1 MITISLRIAT
11 PANAILAYVQ
21 NYSNL
26 RYVLRGD
33 GQVGACMFTV
43 PLGMYNL
50 FNPDNSDYRVTIW
63 RSINNNTAKLEGNT
77 EYLTAT
83 FVITDTDIT
92 VTAYTLI
99 ELTRRR
105 FILYPANNTTYTKFT
120 SQNAGNIMKSIVR
133 SNMTSAAVSLR
144 DGDDS
149 YVAISNLTVDANAND
164 GISMSISCSRNNLY
178 DTLQTIATASQQAGS
193 WIVGDIISDG
203 ISWTFQTFA
212 TVYGLN
218 RSEQQSLSLENGN
231 IEQVELTYDYSSE
244 YNFAVVAGA
253 GTEIARQIG
262 TAQSEYISRSP
273 YARREYLYNNTQLR
287 TSAEVIDAAKNIVRK
302 MRPQFGFKCSLLQTA
317 NYLRGINYNVGD
329 ILNVQFRGTI
339 YKTRLDVIEVSVDA
353 NGIQENAELRL
364 L

>member
-11 PANAILAYVQ
+11 PNNAILAYIQ

-26 RYVLRGD
+26 KYVLRGD
-33 GQVGACMFTV
+33 GRIGACTFTV
-43 PLGMYNL
+43 PLFMYNL
-50 FNPDNSDYRVTIW
+50 FNPNTSDYRVTIW

-120 SQNAGNIMKSIVR
+120 SQNAGDIMKSIVR

-144 DGDDS
+144 DGNDE

-164 GISMSISCSRNNLY
+164 GISMSISCSRNNVY
-178 DTLQTIATASQQAGS
+178 ETLQTIATASQQAAS
-193 WIVGDIISDG
+193 WIVGDIVSDG
-203 ISWTFQTFA
+203 DAWTFKTFA
-212 TVYGLN
+212 TAYGTN
-218 RSEQQSLSLENGN
+218 RTAQQSLSLENGN
-231 IEQVELTYDYSSE
+231 IEQIELTYDYSSE
-244 YNFAVVAGA
+244 VNFAVAAGA

-262 TAQSEYISRSP
+262 TAQTQNITRSP
-273 YARREYLYNNTQLR
+273 YARREYLYNNSQLR
-287 TSAEVIDAAKNIVRK
+287 SSAEVNSAADMIVK
-302 MRPQFGFKCSLLQTA
+302 TMRPTFGFKCSLLQTA
-317 NYLRGINYNVGD
+317 NYVRGINYNVGD
-329 ILNVQFRGTI
+329 ILNVQFRGTV
-339 YKTRLDVIEVSVDA
+339 YQTRLDVIEVSVDA